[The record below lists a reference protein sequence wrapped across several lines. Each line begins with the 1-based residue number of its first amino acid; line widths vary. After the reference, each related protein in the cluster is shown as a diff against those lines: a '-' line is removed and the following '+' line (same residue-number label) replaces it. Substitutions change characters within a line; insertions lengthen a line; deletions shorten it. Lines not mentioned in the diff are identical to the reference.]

1 MTYDPASRPLAP
13 ISEQTLKS
21 HVQARTVR
29 EVIVK
34 AHERG
39 PKGEVAKWS
48 LWFRLGDPYG
58 RLTPLGSARRPL
70 HTWASLDTL
79 QRYIERLGLPGAAME
94 W

>member
-1 MTYDPASRPLAP
+1 MTYDPASKPLAP

-21 HVQARTVR
+21 HAQARTVR

-34 AHERG
+34 AHERDAEG
-39 PKGEVAKWS
+39 RVVKWS

-70 HTWASLDTL
+70 HTWANLNTL
-79 QRYIERLGLPGAAME
+79 TRYLERLGLPGCVVE